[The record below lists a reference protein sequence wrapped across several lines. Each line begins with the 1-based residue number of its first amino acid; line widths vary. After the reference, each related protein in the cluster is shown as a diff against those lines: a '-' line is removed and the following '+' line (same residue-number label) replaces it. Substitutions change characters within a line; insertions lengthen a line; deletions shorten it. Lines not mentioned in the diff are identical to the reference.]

1 METPKFRHIVPLQIR
16 FNDIDALGHLN
27 NSVYFSFY
35 DLGKSSYFETVKGKE
50 IDWKDADIVIANIH
64 ADFFSP
70 VFFKDTIAVQTTVAE
85 IGNKSMRVLQQIINT
100 QTNEI
105 KAECSTIMVGFD
117 VKLSTAKEISENWRK
132 CISQYEGRDLSR
144 K

>member
-1 METPKFRHIVPLQIR
+1 METPEFKHIVPLQIR
-16 FNDIDALGHLN
+16 FKDIDALGHLN

-35 DLGKSSYFETVKGKE
+35 DLGKASYFETVKGKE

-70 VFFKDTIAVQTTVAE
+70 VFFKDSIVVQTTVAE
-85 IGNKSMRVLQQIINT
+85 IGNKSMRVLQQIINI
-100 QTNEI
+100 QTKEI

-117 VKLSTAKEISENWRK
+117 VKLSAAKEISETWRK
-132 CISQYEGRDLSR
+132 CTSQYEGRDLSR